1 MNWVDI
7 MVLVVWGLMAL
18 WGFKSGLI
26 GMVVPLVVIIL
37 GLALSSRIAEP
48 VGNLFSFLSEN
59 ENVQTIIAFIAIF
72 LALILISA
80 WLSTLLQT
88 VSKVIPLAGS
98 VNHLTGMV
106 IGVFVGFL
114 FLSGILTG
122 LQHFPVGGIQD
133 DIAESPLGTF
143 LADSFGVTIRA
154 VKLVPGDWDEKAKGL
169 QDELQQGLQD
179 RLEDGAGELKE
190 KLEKLDKLKQED
202 KSGDP
207 KEISPQ

>member
-7 MVLVVWGLMAL
+7 VVLVVWGLMAL

-26 GMVVPLVVIIL
+26 GMIVPLVVITL

-72 LALILISA
+72 FALILLSA
-80 WLSTLLQT
+80 WLSAVLQT
-88 VSKVIPLAGS
+88 FSKVIPLAGP
-98 VNHLTGMV
+98 VNHLSGMV
-106 IGVFVGFL
+106 IGIFVGFL

-122 LQHFPVGGIQD
+122 LQHFPVGRMQAE
-133 DIAESPLGTF
+133 IAESPLGSFMT
-143 LADSFGVTIRA
+143 DSFGVTIRA

-169 QDELQQGLQD
+169 QGGLQ
-179 RLEDGAGELKE
+179 EGAGELKGKVE
-190 KLEKLDKLKQED
+190 KLKQEEEA
-202 KSGDP
+202 SDP
-207 KEISPQ
+207 EEFPPQ

>member
-7 MVLVVWGLMAL
+7 LVLVVWGLMAL

-72 LALILISA
+72 LALILLSA
-80 WLSTLLQT
+80 WLSTLLQKL
-88 VSKVIPLAGS
+88 SRWIPLAGP
-98 VNHLTGMV
+98 VNRLSGMV
-106 IGVFVGFL
+106 VGVFVGFL

-122 LQHFPVGGIQD
+122 LQHFPVGGIKD
-133 DIAESPLGTF
+133 DIAASPLGTF
-143 LADSFGVTIRA
+143 MADSFGVTIRA
-154 VKLVPGDWDEKAKGL
+154 VKLVPDDWDEKAREFQDGVQKGT
-169 QDELQQGLQD
+169 
-179 RLEDGAGELKE
+179 GELKE
-190 KLEKLDKLKQED
+190 KVEKLKQEG
-202 KSGDP
+202 KSGNP
-207 KEISPQ
+207 KEFPPQ

>member
-7 MVLVVWGLMAL
+7 LVLVVWGLMAL

-48 VGNLFSFLSEN
+48 VGNLFSFLSES

-80 WLSTLLQT
+80 WLSTLLHT
-88 VSKVIPLAGS
+88 VSKVIPLAGP
-98 VNHLTGMV
+98 VNSLSGMV

-122 LQHFPVGGIQD
+122 LQHFTAGRVQA

-143 LADSFGVTIRA
+143 MTDNFGVTLRA

-169 QDELQQGLQD
+169 QSGLQ
-179 RLEDGAGELKE
+179 EGAGDLKE
-190 KLEKLDKLKQED
+190 KVENLSQED
-202 KSGDP
+202 KSGDAEEFP
-207 KEISPQ
+207 PQ

>member
-1 MNWVDI
+1 MNWVD
-7 MVLVVWGLMAL
+7 VLVVVVWGLMAL
-18 WGFKSGLI
+18 WGFKSGFI

-37 GLALSSRIAEP
+37 GLALSSRVAEP

-72 LALILISA
+72 LALILLSA
-80 WLSTLLQT
+80 WLSALLQT
-88 VSKVIPLAGS
+88 VSKVIPLAGP
-98 VNHLTGMV
+98 VNNLSGMI

-122 LQHFPVGGIQD
+122 LQHFTAGRIQD
-133 DIAESPLGTF
+133 DINASPLGTF
-143 LADSFGVTIRA
+143 MADNFSVTLRA

-169 QDELQQGLQD
+169 QGGLQ
-179 RLEDGAGELKE
+179 DGAGEFKE
-190 KLEKLDKLKQED
+190 KVEKLKQED

-207 KEISPQ
+207 EKFPPQ

>member
-7 MVLVVWGLMAL
+7 LVLVVWGLMAL
-18 WGFKSGLI
+18 WGFKSGFI

-48 VGNLFSFLSEN
+48 LGNLFSFLSDN

-72 LALILISA
+72 LALILLSA
-80 WLSTLLQT
+80 WLSALLQT
-88 VSKVIPLAGS
+88 VSKVIPLAGP
-98 VNHLTGMV
+98 VNHLSGMI

-122 LQHFPVGGIQD
+122 LQHFTVGRVQD
-133 DIAESPLGTF
+133 DIAASPLGTF
-143 LADSFGVTIRA
+143 MADNFGVTLRA

-169 QDELQQGLQD
+169 QSGLQ
-179 RLEDGAGELKE
+179 DGAGELKE
-190 KLEKLDKLKQED
+190 KVEKLKQED
-202 KSGDP
+202 KSGELERFP
-207 KEISPQ
+207 PQ